1 MNTQHIGT
9 IYWYM
14 AFKSWYGI
22 DVAMASYGISVT
34 TPLAF

>member
-1 MNTQHIGT
+1 
-9 IYWYM
+9 M

-34 TPLAF
+34 TPCLPKYRTL